1 MPAHEGDDA
10 MLNPKVEAALNRQI
24 HSEIHSSYVY
34 LAMSAYLAKNNWV
47 GAAKWM
53 RIQSQEEYGHA
64 MRLFDFVLARNG
76 QVELHPLDG
85 PKHEFASV
93 VDVFEAAYAH
103 EKEVS
108 RQIDALY
115 ELAGQQKAYAALVQ
129 LEWFI
134 NEQVEE
140 EKTVREI
147 VAQMNLVKDDP
158 ASLLDIDRELGAR
171 TAAAAGAAETP

>member
-1 MPAHEGDDA
+1 

-24 HSEIHSSYVY
+24 HSELHSSYIY
-34 LAMSAYLAKNNWV
+34 LAMSAYLERSHWV

-53 RIQSQEEYGHA
+53 RVQSQEEYGHA
-64 MRLFDFVLARNG
+64 MRLFDFVLARQG
-76 QVELHPLDG
+76 QVDLKALDG
-85 PKHEFASV
+85 PKLDFSSI

-115 ELAGQQKAYAALVQ
+115 ELAGQEKTYAALVQ

-147 VAQMNLVKDDP
+147 VAQLNLVKDDP
-158 ASLLDIDRELGAR
+158 ASLLDIDRELGSR
-171 TAAAAGAAETP
+171 TLPAPTGGEAV